1 VSVPPPPP
9 LVTVLTPTYNRAALL
24 PRLFA
29 SLEAQTYS
37 GFEWLVVDDGSTDDT
52 AEVVAHCAARA
63 RFPVRYVLRE
73 NGGKHAALNT
83 GVAAVAG
90 DYCAVIDSD
99 DWYDPVALEVLRAEW
114 ETIAEP
120 SAYAEVQG
128 LCATSSGE
136 IIGSRFPGGE
146 RVDSDAF
153 EIFYRYGVR
162 GDKIGM
168 IRTDV
173 MREFPFPEEFG
184 RHYVTESL
192 IWYRVARK
200 YRTRYL
206 NTVLAR
212 KEYLPGGITR
222 SSRREAV
229 HRAPLHRVFFKEVV
243 QMPRPLP
250 AKERYRA
257 YANWARN
264 ARLAGVSL
272 RDEMPDAP
280 SRLWFSLAIPT
291 GMALASRDRARLARS
306 AGEDPEV
313 GHER

>member
-1 VSVPPPPP
+1 MTVPIPPP
-9 LVTVLTPTYNRAALL
+9 LVTVLTPTYNRAGLL
-24 PRLFA
+24 PRLFE

-52 AEVVAHCAARA
+52 AEVVAGLAARA
-63 RFPVRYVLRE
+63 GFPVRYMLRE

-83 GVAAVAG
+83 GVAAAHG
-90 DYCAVIDSD
+90 EYCAVLDSD
-99 DWYDPVALEVLRAEW
+99 DWYDAAALEVLCAEW
-114 ETIAEP
+114 RSLAEP
-120 SAYAEVQG
+120 DAYAEVQG

-136 IIGSRFPGGE
+136 IIGSRFPGGD
-146 RVDSDAF
+146 RFDSDAF

-173 MREFPFPEEFG
+173 MREYPFPEDFG

-192 IWYRVARK
+192 IWYRIARK

-222 SSRREAV
+222 SARRETLA
-229 HRAPLHRVFFKEVV
+229 RAPLRRVLFKEIV

-250 AKERYRA
+250 LKERYRA
-257 YANWARN
+257 YTNWVRN

-280 SRLWFSLAIPT
+280 SRLWFSLAAPT
-291 GMALASRDRARLARS
+291 GIMLAARDRARSARW
-306 AGEDPEV
+306 AGEDTEA
-313 GHER
+313 GREQ

>member
-1 VSVPPPPP
+1 VSVPLPPP
-9 LVTVLTPTYNRAALL
+9 LVTVLTPTYNRAPLL
-24 PRLFA
+24 PRLFE

-37 GFEWLVVDDGSTDDT
+37 GFEWLVLDDGSTDDT
-52 AEVVAHCAARA
+52 AAVVAGFAARA
-63 RFPVRYVLRE
+63 MFPIRYVHRE

-83 GVAAVAG
+83 GVAAAHG
-90 DYCAVIDSD
+90 EYCAVIDSD
-99 DWYDPVALEVLRAEW
+99 DWYDPSALEVLCAEW
-114 ETIAEP
+114 RSIAEP
-120 SAYAEVQG
+120 DAFAEVQG

-146 RVDSDAF
+146 RMDSDAF

-168 IRTDV
+168 IRTEV

-184 RHYVTESL
+184 RNYVTESL
-192 IWYRVARK
+192 IWYRIART

-222 SSRREAV
+222 SARREALA
-229 HRAPLHRVFFKEVV
+229 RAPLHRVFFKEVV
-243 QMPRPLP
+243 QMRRPLP

-264 ARLAGVSL
+264 ARLAGIPL
-272 RDEMPDAP
+272 RTELPDAP
-280 SRLWFSLAIPT
+280 SRLWFRLAAPT
-291 GMALASRDRARLARS
+291 GMVLAARDRARSGRPT
-306 AGEDPEV
+306 GEDTEAGPP
-313 GHER
+313 R